1 MDIDKEIE
9 FDKFRNNTIYYVV
22 SNKEEEILLVRY

>member
-9 FDKFRNNTIYYVV
+9 FDKFRNNIIYYVV
-22 SNKEEEILLVRY
+22 SNKEEEILLVR